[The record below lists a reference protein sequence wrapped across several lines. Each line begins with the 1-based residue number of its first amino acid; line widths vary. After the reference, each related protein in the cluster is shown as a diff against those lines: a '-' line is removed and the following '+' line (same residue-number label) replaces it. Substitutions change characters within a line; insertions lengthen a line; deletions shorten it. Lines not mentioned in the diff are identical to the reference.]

1 MGFSRQEYWTGLP
14 FPPPGDLSDP
24 GNESTSSALT
34 GGFFTTGSPE
44 KPNSY
49 FFDILCPIP
58 FSLGLAGTMDIWI
71 LKQFFFKGS
80 SWQTVTWPY
89 TCVKSL
95 QKSLK
100 TYTKQGAWL
109 PDWVAKQEAP
119 LWQKSMDMQDSSV
132 WRRHNLTLSVLRE
145 LGCVFSRH
153 WICKTPV
160 SGEDTT

>member
-1 MGFSRQEYWTGLP
+1 MVFLEEYWTGLP

-71 LKQFFFKGS
+71 LKQFFLRVHLDKLSPGLIHALNLFK
-80 SWQTVTWPY
+80 
-89 TCVKSL
+89 
-95 QKSLK
+95 
-100 TYTKQGAWL
+100 
-109 PDWVAKQEAP
+109 
-119 LWQKSMDMQDSSV
+119 
-132 WRRHNLTLSVLRE
+132 NL
-145 LGCVFSRH
+145 
-153 WICKTPV
+153 
-160 SGEDTT
+160 